1 MGNDFIVQLP
11 PPSTYGAVE
20 IKRIIKKYTYRAF
33 IYTCC
38 AFLLIFLLNFVFN
51 KVTAKSTVV
60 MKVAPVSKIQISA
73 PPPDASQE
81 TETVTTEA
89 PVEDVDI
96 ATIAKAGNPV
106 PVPDAEVAD
115 LKDFASFDQMTE
127 SLSKETG
134 KIVDINALPSNVEFD
149 SKPQKQVEVKT
160 EEPIPAMDDF
170 VSLEQ
175 EPSCDLSELAHNIT
189 YPDVA
194 RRAGIEGKVQVSVL
208 VDKYGKPK
216 KVVVR
221 ESTSSTLNS
230 AAVDAV
236 KKTTFTPGIQ
246 NGQPVMS
253 WLLIPVT
260 FKLH

>member
-1 MGNDFIVQLP
+1 MGNDYIVQLP
-11 PPSTYGAVE
+11 PQSTYGAVE
-20 IKRIIKKYTYRAF
+20 IKRFIKKHTYKGF
-33 IYTCC
+33 VYTCI
-38 AFLLIFLLNFVFN
+38 AFVLIFLLTFAFN
-51 KVTAKSTVV
+51 KVTEKSNVV
-60 MKVAPVSKIQISA
+60 MKAAPVSKIQLTA
-73 PPPDASQE
+73 PPPDATAES
-81 TETVTTEA
+81 ETVVSEV
-89 PVEDVDI
+89 PVEEVDI

-127 SLSKETG
+127 SLSSETG
-134 KIVDINALPSNVEFD
+134 KIVDLNALPSNVEFD
-149 SKPQKQVEVKT
+149 SKPQKVEVKT

-175 EPSCDLSELAHNIT
+175 EPSCDLGELARNIV
-189 YPDVA
+189 YPEVA

-208 VDKYGKPK
+208 VDASGRAK

-221 ESTSSTLNS
+221 ESTSSTLNA

-246 NGQPVMS
+246 NGKPVLS